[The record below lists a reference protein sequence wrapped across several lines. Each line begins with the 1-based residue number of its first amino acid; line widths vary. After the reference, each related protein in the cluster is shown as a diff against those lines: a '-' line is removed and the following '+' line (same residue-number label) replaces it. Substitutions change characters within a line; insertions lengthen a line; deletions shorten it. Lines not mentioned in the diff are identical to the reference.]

1 MNVRQALAE
10 TVKSQGIPG
19 QELGAEVERCINER
33 RPGTPRPSIDD
44 IAAIDGEILGVQ
56 LARSLVG
63 KGLTI
68 RAAEQYQRLMASA
81 LIRGDF
87 YWAAFIAL
95 EGGGR
100 IMAAD
105 IIGKT
110 HSKAV
115 GVYLDGGFEAEQM
128 ADICLLAVRMP
139 SDLSSVSEPVKPDE
153 LHQLVKRYQDLL
165 HPRQRGFLSS
175 ASIR

>member
-95 EGGGR
+95 EGGENNGCR
-100 IMAAD
+100 
-105 IIGKT
+105 
-110 HSKAV
+110 H
-115 GVYLDGGFEAEQM
+115 
-128 ADICLLAVRMP
+128 
-139 SDLSSVSEPVKPDE
+139 
-153 LHQLVKRYQDLL
+153 H
-165 HPRQRGFLSS
+165 
-175 ASIR
+175 